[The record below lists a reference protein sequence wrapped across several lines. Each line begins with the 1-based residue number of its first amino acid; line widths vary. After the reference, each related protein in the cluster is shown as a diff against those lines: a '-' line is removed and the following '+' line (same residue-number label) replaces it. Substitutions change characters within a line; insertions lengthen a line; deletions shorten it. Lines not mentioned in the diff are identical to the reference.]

1 MKDLNLE
8 DYRAIKETVQL
19 YIDGGKSGKAEVMD
33 KAFHKDAT
41 IYGWIYANPDNP
53 SEKTELAGSISLL
66 YDFVNSAGPAAN
78 LDSEFV
84 RIDIVGTSANVK
96 LELSNWLGMRFTDT
110 LNLMKTDEGWRIVSK
125 VFNQEI

>member
-19 YIDGGKSGKAEVMD
+19 YIDGGKSGKTDVMD

>member
-1 MKDLNLE
+1 MKNLNLE

-19 YIDGGKSGKAEVMD
+19 YIEGGISGKSEVMEN
-33 KAFHKDAT
+33 AFHKEAT
-41 IYGWIYANPDNP
+41 IYGWIFTNPEDP
-53 SEKTELAGSISLL
+53 SEKTQLAGPISLL
-66 YDFVNSAGPAAN
+66 YDFVNNAGPAVD

-110 LNLMKTDEGWRIVSK
+110 LNLLKIDEGWKIVSK
-125 VFNQEI
+125 VTNQVT